1 VLELEQLKLEIDDF
15 KQNLDEMG
23 NLFDIASIGNQIEE
37 LEQKASEPDFWN
49 DTENSQKILQKIKS
63 LRSKVERYNK
73 LVFPVG
79 RFDHFV

>member
-1 VLELEQLKLEIDDF
+1 
-15 KQNLDEMG
+15 MG

-73 LVFPVG
+73 LVSQWEDLITCVSLELKS
-79 RFDHFV
+79 RMKV